1 MVEKKPAYSVNF
13 NPELHKR
20 LSGEIRA
27 ELGRH
32 RISISEMAEEVG
44 ISRPTATLWLLRN
57 TTQERFDK
65 MNRAILKII
74 SKDAL

>member
-13 NPELHKR
+13 DPESHKR

-44 ISRPTATLWLLRN
+44 VSRPTATLWLLRN

-65 MNRAILKII
+65 MNGAVNRIVKR
-74 SKDAL
+74 KG